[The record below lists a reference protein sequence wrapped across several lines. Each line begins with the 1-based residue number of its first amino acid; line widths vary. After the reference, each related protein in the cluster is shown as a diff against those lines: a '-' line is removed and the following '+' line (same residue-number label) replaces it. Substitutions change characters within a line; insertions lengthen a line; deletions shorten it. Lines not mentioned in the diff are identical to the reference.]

1 MALAQDAPNAK
12 YLNRSSHTMGKK
24 KILTAEERKRL
35 LQLANEGL
43 KPLYNEEV
51 TAEQLEQVRL
61 SLDEIITITDSAESL
76 LRGRKE

>member
-1 MALAQDAPNAK
+1 
-12 YLNRSSHTMGKK
+12 MGKK